1 MCTQRQQQRNKSA
14 KGGVSLTNVENY
26 CALIKCVIRTITKT
40 NRTKLKFQKETEEHI
55 YGMKTVGISNKWGKL
70 DFLKKMLGM
79 TTPKVEFSLPPELL
93 NWRTKRDTN
102 EFCSP
107 GPLKLRMNYF
117 IVC

>member
-70 DFLKKMLGM
+70 DFLKKMLGQL
-79 TTPKVEFSLPPELL
+79 KSHLEKYEFASIHYTEYQ
-93 NWRTKRDTN
+93 
-102 EFCSP
+102 
-107 GPLKLRMNYF
+107 GKLQKD
-117 IVC
+117 